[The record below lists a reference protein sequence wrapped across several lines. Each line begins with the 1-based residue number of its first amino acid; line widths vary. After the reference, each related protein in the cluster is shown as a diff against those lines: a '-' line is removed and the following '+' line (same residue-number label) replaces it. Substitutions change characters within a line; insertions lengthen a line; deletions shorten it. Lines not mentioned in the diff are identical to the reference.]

1 MPAAPKRILC
11 IDVGGSGLK
20 AAIISP
26 RGKYLVKR
34 HRIKT
39 PKHRKPRQIVKVLAG
54 VPGVTDLGLIES
66 LGQPSLRI
74 TPDRERCA
82 RYNLNTG
89 DVATVIQ
96 AAIGGQAVTQVHE
109 GEMTFDLTVLWNPQ
123 FRESLDAIRQMIPSA
138 KDMSDQEIVTWVGDS
153 TQCLRDLLDVFI
165 DPETRLL
172 RVSAAE
178 FLVLRGATLGDGVPR
193 ITVSEEA
200 PASVVVGFP
209 GDDHGMAGAVWMVDR
224 QSARDLAAVL
234 REQLGEPDM
243 DMAASAEGTEHM
255 MEAFQENTVHTHK
268 E

>member
-1 MPAAPKRILC
+1 MSYCETCKGPHQPKRKIPASRLALAWYASRF
-11 IDVGGSGLK
+11 IYE
-20 AAIISP
+20 
-26 RGKYLVKR
+26 RG
-34 HRIKT
+34 
-39 PKHRKPRQIVKVLAG
+39 A
-54 VPGVTDLGLIES
+54 PG
-66 LGQPSLRI
+66 
-74 TPDRERCA
+74 
-82 RYNLNTG
+82 
-89 DVATVIQ
+89 
-96 AAIGGQAVTQVHE
+96 
-109 GEMTFDLTVLWNPQ
+109 F
-123 FRESLDAIRQMIPSA
+123 LDAIRQMIPSA